1 MKYKTIPK
9 RIEMTRWL
17 NLRIDDD
24 THTKLKELSNQDMR
38 SMSAMVRF
46 LIQKEYDRRIITDK
60 PQQPYAAE

>member
-9 RIEMTRWL
+9 RIEMTKWL

-24 THTKLKELSNQDMR
+24 THNKLKELSNQDLR

-46 LIQKEYDRRIITDK
+46 LIQKEHNKRITTDK
-60 PQQPYAAE
+60 PAAQYAAE